1 MIEIVSQE
9 FFALILFVFLAI
21 FLLSGY
27 PVALTLSGTAIIVGL
42 IGYLLDI
49 FPLVLLSVLPNR
61 IFGILTNETL
71 IAVPLFIFMG
81 VMLEKSGI
89 ANQLLEN
96 MSRIWGEKRGG
107 LVYSILIVGVLMAA
121 STGIVGATVVTMG
134 ILSLPLMI
142 KWKYNK
148 KISTGIICASGTLGQ
163 IIPPSIV
170 LVLLADIFQGANE
183 QASAISGDLA
193 PDPVSSVDLFAGAI
207 FPGLFLVGLYALWIF
222 ICSKINPDVFPIN
235 KEIKKSN
242 VNFLEILSVIMP
254 PIILIIIV
262 LGSILFGIAT
272 PTESASLGALGSII
286 ISLKKKK
293 IDFKII
299 EDVCN
304 ETLKISSMV
313 FFILIGASL
322 FSLVFRGFGGDLIVE
337 SFISA
342 LPGGAVSSFIVIM
355 IIIFFLGFFL
365 DFFQIVF
372 VIVPIVGP
380 SLIALGYDPTWLA
393 LMFAINLQTS
403 FLTPPFGFALFY
415 LRGVSPKEIKT
426 SDIYQ
431 GVIPFIF
438 LQIILLV
445 ILFKFPSIITWLP
458 SKL

>member
-1 MIEIVSQE
+1 MIEIISHE
-9 FFALILFVFLAI
+9 FFAALLF
-21 FLLSGY
+21 FLLALFLIAGY
-27 PVALTLSGTAIIVGL
+27 PVALTLCGTAIIVGFL
-42 IGYLLDI
+42 GYLLDL
-49 FPLVLLSVLPNR
+49 FPMVLLSVLPNR

-81 VMLEKSGI
+81 VMLEKSGV
-89 ANQLLEN
+89 ANDLLEN
-96 MSRIWGEKRGG
+96 MSKIWGKKRGG

-142 KWKYNK
+142 KWNYNK
-148 KISTGIICASGTLGQ
+148 KISTGVICASGTLGQ

-170 LVLLADIFQGANE
+170 LVLLADVFQGANE

-207 FPGLFLVGLYALWIF
+207 IPGMLLVSLYFFWIMICSILKPEVFPFPKNSEN
-222 ICSKINPDVFPIN
+222 SKINL
-235 KEIKKSN
+235 KKII
-242 VNFLEILSVIMP
+242 EVIVP
-254 PIILIIIV
+254 PIFLIVVV

-272 PTESASLGALGSII
+272 PTESASLGALGSIFI
-286 ISLKKKK
+286 AVKKK
-293 IDFKII
+293 INIKTL
-299 EDVCN
+299 EKVCD

-337 SFISA
+337 NLINNI
-342 LPGGAVSSFIVIM
+342 PGGALSSFLIVM
-355 IIIFFLGFFL
+355 VIIFFLGFFL

-380 SLIALGYDPTWLA
+380 SLISMGYDPVWLA

-415 LRGVSPKEIKT
+415 LRGVASKEVKT
-426 SDIYQ
+426 TDIYK
-431 GVIPFIF
+431 GVIPFIV
-438 LQIILLV
+438 LQIFLLI
-445 ILFKFPSIITWLP
+445 ILFKFPEIITWLP
-458 SKL
+458 DQL

>member
-1 MIEIVSQE
+1 MIDILSHE
-9 FFALILFVFLAI
+9 FFSFLLFFLLAI
-21 FLLSGY
+21 FLIAGY
-27 PVALTLSGTAIIVGL
+27 PVALTLAGTSILVAL
-42 IGYLLDI
+42 LGYFFDL
-49 FPLVLLSVLPNR
+49 FPIVLLSVLPNR
-61 IFGILTNETL
+61 VFGILTNETL

-81 VMLEKSGI
+81 VMLEKSGV
-89 ANQLLEN
+89 ANSLLEN
-96 MSRIWGEKRGG
+96 MSKIWGEKRGG
-107 LVYSILIVGVLMAA
+107 LIYSVLIVGVLMAA

-170 LVLLADIFQGANE
+170 LVLLADVFQGANE
-183 QASAISGDLA
+183 QASQISGDLA

-207 FPGLFLVGLYALWIF
+207 LPGLLLVFLYAAWIF
-222 ICSKINPDVFPIN
+222 FCSIVRPENFPKPVRSGNPSISLKKILKI
-235 KEIKKSN
+235 
-242 VNFLEILSVIMP
+242 ILP
-254 PIILIIIV
+254 PISLIIIV

-286 ISLKKKK
+286 IALTKKK
-293 IDFKII
+293 INFEIYK
-299 EDVCN
+299 EVCE

-322 FSLVFRGFGGDLIVE
+322 FSLVFRGFGGDIMVE
-337 SFISA
+337 NFLTDI
-342 LPGGAVSSFIVIM
+342 PGGSINSLILVM
-355 IIIFFLGFFL
+355 ITIFFLGFFL

-415 LRGVSPKEIKT
+415 LRGVAPETIKT
-426 SDIYQ
+426 SEIYQ
-431 GVIPFIF
+431 GVVPFIF
-438 LQIILLV
+438 LQIFLLF
-445 ILFKFPSIITWLP
+445 ILFKYPEIITWLP
-458 SKL
+458 KQL

>member
-1 MIEIVSQE
+1 MIEIISQE
-9 FFALILFVFLAI
+9 FFAFLLFLSLAI
-21 FLLSGY
+21 FLLAGY
-27 PVALTLSGTAIIVGL
+27 PVAITLSGTAILLGF
-42 IGYLLDI
+42 IGYILDI

-81 VMLEKSGI
+81 VMLEKSGL

-96 MSRIWGEKRGG
+96 MTRMWRGKRAG
-107 LVYSILIVGVLMAA
+107 LIYSILIVGVLMAA

-142 KWKYNK
+142 KWNYNK

-170 LVLLADIFQGANE
+170 LVLLADVFQGANE

-193 PDPVSSVDLFAGAI
+193 PNPVSSVDLFAGAI
-207 FPGLFLVGLYALWIF
+207 IPGLLLVILYAFWIM
-222 ICSKINPDVFPIN
+222 ICSKFRPELFPVNNNNFSNKINLV
-235 KEIKKSN
+235 EIFST
-242 VNFLEILSVIMP
+242 ILP
-254 PIILIIIV
+254 PITLIVIV

-286 ISLKKKK
+286 ISLRKKEMNFDIINQVCLETVK
-293 IDFKII
+293 I
-299 EDVCN
+299 
-304 ETLKISSMV
+304 TSMV

-322 FSLVFRGFGGDLIVE
+322 FSLVFRGFGGDIIVE
-337 SFISA
+337 NFITNSPGGPFYSFI
-342 LPGGAVSSFIVIM
+342 IIM
-355 IIIFFLGFFL
+355 VIIFILGFFL

-380 SLIALGYDPTWLA
+380 SLIALGYDPVWLA

-415 LRGVSPKEIKT
+415 LRGIAPKEIKT

-431 GVIPFIF
+431 GVIPFIL
-438 LQIILLV
+438 LQIFLLI
-445 ILFKFPSIITWLP
+445 ILFRFPKIITWLP
-458 SKL
+458 TQI

>member
-1 MIEIVSQE
+1 M
-9 FFALILFVFLAI
+9 
-21 FLLSGY
+21 
-27 PVALTLSGTAIIVGL
+27 
-42 IGYLLDI
+42 
-49 FPLVLLSVLPNR
+49 LPNR
-61 IFGILTNETL
+61 IFGIVTNETL

-89 ANQLLEN
+89 ANELLEN
-96 MSRIWGEKRGG
+96 MSKIWGRKKGG

-142 KWKYNK
+142 KWKYDK
-148 KISTGIICASGTLGQ
+148 KISTGVICASGTLGQ

-170 LVLLADIFQGANE
+170 LVLLADVFQGANE
-183 QASAISGDLA
+183 QASAISGNLA
-193 PDPVSSVDLFAGAI
+193 PDPVSSIDLFAGAI
-207 FPGLFLVGLYALWIF
+207 LPGLFLVSLYFAWIY
-222 ICSKINPDVFPIN
+222 ICSRFNPNIFPTNHINSNTDFTSTKILKMI
-235 KEIKKSN
+235 I
-242 VNFLEILSVIMP
+242 P
-254 PIILIIIV
+254 PIFLIILV

-272 PTESASLGALGSII
+272 PTESASLGALGSIL
-286 ISLKKKK
+286 ISIKKKNVK
-293 IDFKII
+293 LSTFLEASD
-299 EDVCN
+299 

-337 SFISA
+337 NFITEI
-342 LPGGAVSSFIVIM
+342 PGGPAISFMIVMIVI
-355 IIIFFLGFFL
+355 FLLGFFL

-380 SLIALGYDPTWLA
+380 SLISMGFDPIWLA

-415 LRGVSPKEIKT
+415 LRGVAPKEIKT
-426 SDIYQ
+426 SDIYY

-438 LQIILLV
+438 LQIFLLIILYR
-445 ILFKFPSIITWLP
+445 FPSIITWLP
-458 SKL
+458 KQF

>member
-1 MIEIVSQE
+1 MIEFLNQE
-9 FFALILFVFLAI
+9 FFALLLFLLLAI
-21 FLLSGY
+21 FLLIGY
-27 PVALTLSGTAIIVGL
+27 PVALTLAGTAILVGI
-42 IGYLLDI
+42 IGFLFDL
-49 FPLVLLSVLPNR
+49 FPLVLISVLPNR

-89 ANQLLEN
+89 ANELLEN
-96 MSRIWGEKRGG
+96 MSKIWGKKKGG

-142 KWKYNK
+142 RWKYNK

-183 QASAISGDLA
+183 QASAISGELA

-207 FPGLFLVGLYALWIF
+207 FPGLLLVSFYFMWIF
-222 ICSKINPDVFPIN
+222 LCSLYKPNLFPIN
-235 KEIKKSN
+235 KNLRESSFNLK
-242 VNFLEILSVIMP
+242 EILKIIFP
-254 PIILIIIV
+254 PISLIIIV

-286 ISLKKKK
+286 LSIKKRIEFRSLMLAC
-293 IDFKII
+293 
-299 EDVCN
+299 E

-337 SFISA
+337 NFITGF
-342 LPGGAVSSFIVIM
+342 PGGASTSLLIVM
-355 IIIFFLGFFL
+355 VVIFLLGFFL

-380 SLIALGYDPTWLA
+380 SLIALGYDPIWLA
-393 LMFAINLQTS
+393 IMFAINLQTS

-415 LRGVSPKEIKT
+415 LRGVSPTEIKT

-431 GVIPFIF
+431 GVIPFIIIQVF
-438 LQIILLV
+438 LLI

-458 SKL
+458 KQI